1 MNCNLHGRGRAK
13 WEFHGHLARFPLHY
27 DIYDTNDGDAMTVMT
42 QVKYEG

>member
-1 MNCNLHGRGRAK
+1 MNFKLHGSVMDTG
-13 WEFHGHLARFPLHY
+13 LDFPYLY